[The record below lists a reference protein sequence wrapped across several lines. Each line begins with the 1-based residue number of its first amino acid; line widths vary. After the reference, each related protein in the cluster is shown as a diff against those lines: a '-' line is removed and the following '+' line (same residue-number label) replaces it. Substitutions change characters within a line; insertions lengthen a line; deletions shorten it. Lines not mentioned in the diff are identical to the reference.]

1 MHDAATTAVS
11 DDGYEAPELS
21 EFGSI
26 EEWTKGAYAQLVDIS
41 III

>member
-1 MHDAATTAVS
+1 MNGATASTVS

-26 EEWTKGAYAQLVDIS
+26 EEWT
-41 III
+41 